1 MKRYSV
7 VSLIIGC
14 SLLLLTGCVASA
26 PHAPEDGRDSAF
38 YNTMAVA
45 FMNEGKFQLASVEL
59 HKSLQLDANNAEALN
74 NLGLVHMQFQE
85 YDTAVGY
92 FGRAAAADAKF
103 TEAYNN
109 MGVCYMKLK
118 RYPEAATAFQ
128 RAIADPFYKTPE
140 IAYYNLGMTLYRE
153 GKYDAAVKAFDSG
166 LKRNPEYIVPLYGMA
181 LSHNRADRIAEA
193 ADALMKAIE
202 FDPRLKGDQDA
213 FTEGLRK
220 RLEVATGE
228 EEQDI
233 RDLLDILKY

>member
-1 MKRYSV
+1 MKRYAI
-7 VSLIIGC
+7 VSLIMGC
-14 SLLLLTGCVASA
+14 SLLLLAGCVSSVSKDAD
-26 PHAPEDGRDSAF
+26 EGKNSAF

-59 HKSLQLDANNAEALN
+59 HKALQLDAANAEALN

-92 FGRAAAADAKF
+92 FSRAAAADAKF

-118 RYPEAATAFQ
+118 RYPEAAAAFQ
-128 RAIADPFYKTPE
+128 RAVADPFYKTPE

-181 LSHNRADRIAEA
+181 LAHNRADRIAEA
-193 ADALMKAIE
+193 ADSLTKAIE
-202 FDPRLKGDQDA
+202 FDPRLKGDQDLFA
-213 FTEGLRK
+213 EGLRK
-220 RLEVATGE
+220 RLEQVSGD

-233 RDLLDILKY
+233 RDMLDILKY